1 LVAGRSALGDD
12 LFRNGRLGLPGH
24 LRGWFRPVF
33 PAASPTGMNP
43 RGQRPRSW
51 RLLAVALVA
60 SLALWAG
67 AIAAALRPGG
77 ISSLFGEHDQVVPVT
92 AGARPDR
99 NAHPAKHLSGSA
111 PQHSTASGR
120 ATPPLIAERRV
131 HRPFREKPLV
141 ARPLVAEIESSR
153 ALLEIPAIGVRAPL
167 VPTGAKGAPGTASL
181 TIPDNIH
188 TVSWWD
194 GTVLDGDRVVHENA
208 PSPGQPG
215 VAVIAG
221 HIDSAQDGAGALYDL
236 KDLDKGDTIKIVDSL
251 GRIST
256 WTVSAAPE
264 TALKTNLPPALWVST
279 GPPKLAIVTCG
290 GPFDAA
296 TGHYLDN
303 VIVWATPSSLSRGR
317 RTPRH

>member
-1 LVAGRSALGDD
+1 
-12 LFRNGRLGLPGH
+12 
-24 LRGWFRPVF
+24 
-33 PAASPTGMNP
+33 MNP
-43 RGQRPRSW
+43 RRQRPRSW

-77 ISSLFGEHDQVVPVT
+77 ISSLFGEQRQVVPVT
-92 AGARPDR
+92 AGAPPHR
-99 NAHPAKHLSGSA
+99 NAHAAKHLSRSV
-111 PQHSTASGR
+111 PQHSTTSVP
-120 ATPPLIAERRV
+120 TTSPQIAERRV
-131 HRPFREKPLV
+131 HKPFRQKRVV
-141 ARPLVAEIESSR
+141 ARPLVAQIESSR

-181 TIPDNIH
+181 IIPDNIH
-188 TVSWWD
+188 TVAWWD
-194 GTVLDGDRVVHENA
+194 GTVLDGDRVVRENA

-221 HIDSAQDGAGALYDL
+221 HIDSALDGPGALYDL
-236 KDLDKGDTIKIVDSL
+236 KDLDKGDTIKIVDSR

-256 WTVSAAPE
+256 WTVIAAPE

-317 RTPRH
+317 RTPQH

>member
-1 LVAGRSALGDD
+1 
-12 LFRNGRLGLPGH
+12 
-24 LRGWFRPVF
+24 
-33 PAASPTGMNP
+33 M
-43 RGQRPRSW
+43 
-51 RLLAVALVA
+51 
-60 SLALWAG
+60 
-67 AIAAALRPGG
+67 
-77 ISSLFGEHDQVVPVT
+77 PVT
-92 AGARPDR
+92 AGASPDR
-99 NAHPAKHLSGSA
+99 NAHAAKHLSRSV

-120 ATPPLIAERRV
+120 ATHPLIAERRV
-131 HRPFREKPLV
+131 HKPIRKKPFV
-141 ARPLVAEIESSR
+141 AGPLVAEIESSR

-167 VPTGAKGAPGTASL
+167 VPTGAKGAPGAASL

-188 TVSWWD
+188 TVAWWD
-194 GTVLDGDRVVHENA
+194 GTVVDGDRVVHENA

-221 HIDSAQDGAGALYDL
+221 HIDSALDGPGALYDL

-251 GRIST
+251 GRVST

-264 TALKTNLPPALWVST
+264 TALKANLPPALWVST

-317 RTPRH
+317 RSPRH